1 MIVGASAVVL
11 GGTAHAPSSTI
22 AIASAAA
29 SLACVATSARKV
41 STRSTGS
48 SAGTAKWDEEFV
60 NSSAVLPD
68 EVVLGLEKKM
78 REEIARRYYE

>member
-1 MIVGASAVVL
+1 MADK
-11 GGTAHAPSSTI
+11 
-22 AIASAAA
+22 
-29 SLACVATSARKV
+29 KV
-41 STRSTGS
+41 HEVEITHNGLRYRAKEENGKVWFTRDGS